1 MDKLRAQSSASA
13 RMLAELQSANAQL
26 RAASQ
31 QRSASQS
38 GAPAASAPSAGSQL
52 AGLEALLERREKE
65 VTELRQA
72 LAGSSA
78 QLQRLALQGDGEGIN
93 EDFIDYLEPQL

>member
-1 MDKLRAQSSASA
+1 
-13 RMLAELQSANAQL
+13 MLAELQSANAQL
-26 RAASQ
+26 RASSQ

-38 GAPAASAPSAGSQL
+38 GAASTAPSAGSQL

-72 LAGSSA
+72 LVGSSA
-78 QLQRLALQGDGEGIN
+78 QLQRLAQGGGTLRSTLGC
-93 EDFIDYLEPQL
+93 LEPHK

>member
-1 MDKLRAQSSASA
+1 
-13 RMLAELQSANAQL
+13 MLAELQSANAQL
-26 RAASQ
+26 RASSQ

-38 GAPAASAPSAGSQL
+38 GAPSSAPSAGSQL

-65 VTELRQA
+65 VAELRQA

-78 QLQRLALQGDGEGIN
+78 QLQRLALQGGECFGHHS
-93 EDFIDYLEPQL
+93 